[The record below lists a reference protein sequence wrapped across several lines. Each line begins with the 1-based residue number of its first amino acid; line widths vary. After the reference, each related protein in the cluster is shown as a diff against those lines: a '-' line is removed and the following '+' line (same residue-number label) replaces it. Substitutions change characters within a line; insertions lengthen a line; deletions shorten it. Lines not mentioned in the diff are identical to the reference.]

1 MQFWSLDNK
10 KIHLEWVIKELE
22 LDVVNKTKELD
33 KLQEQVIDY
42 RKLMTEYEEKIKNNK
57 DTVKNIDDNIKFRK
71 ELNEKERKAY
81 YKDELDRMKSIKRLN
96 DTITQLK
103 NKVLLE
109 TQIEEYKSK
118 SIKNLEKK
126 EKLLDKK
133 VKNLSSEIETLNN
146 NLSSINDILKKREI
160 KIMMNEEKLEQE
172 RKKIKQQNINLKQYK
187 NNLMIYAKRHKLPPL
202 DSNK

>member
-1 MQFWSLDNK
+1 
-10 KIHLEWVIKELE
+10 
-22 LDVVNKTKELD
+22 
-33 KLQEQVIDY
+33 LQEQVIDY
-42 RKLMTEYEEKIKNNK
+42 RKLMTEYENKIKNNK

-81 YKDELDRMKSIKRLN
+81 YKDELDRMKSIKRLD

-146 NLSSINDILKKREI
+146 NLKSINDILKKREDKI
-160 KIMMNEEKLEQE
+160 KLREEEIMKEKE
-172 RKKIKQQNINLKQYK
+172 KIKQQNINLKQYK
-187 NNLMIYAKRHKLPPL
+187 NDLMIYAKRHKLPPL

>member
-1 MQFWSLDNK
+1 
-10 KIHLEWVIKELE
+10 
-22 LDVVNKTKELD
+22 
-33 KLQEQVIDY
+33 LQEQVIDY

-109 TQIEEYKSK
+109 TQIEE
-118 SIKNLEKK
+118 
-126 EKLLDKK
+126 
-133 VKNLSSEIETLNN
+133 
-146 NLSSINDILKKREI
+146 
-160 KIMMNEEKLEQE
+160 
-172 RKKIKQQNINLKQYK
+172 
-187 NNLMIYAKRHKLPPL
+187 
-202 DSNK
+202 